1 MVENVR
7 SEENMFLCAN
17 TVFQKFSD
25 LKQKQMDLAELL
37 CRCQP
42 LIQVAPGDKQAF
54 STKLVFFF
62 FFGFE
67 AIHKRGDTLKKKK
80 KKERPNSTFL

>member
-54 STKLVFFF
+54 LTKLGFFSSL
-62 FFGFE
+62 GLKQYIRE
-67 AIHKRGDTLKKKK
+67 VIH
-80 KKERPNSTFL
+80 